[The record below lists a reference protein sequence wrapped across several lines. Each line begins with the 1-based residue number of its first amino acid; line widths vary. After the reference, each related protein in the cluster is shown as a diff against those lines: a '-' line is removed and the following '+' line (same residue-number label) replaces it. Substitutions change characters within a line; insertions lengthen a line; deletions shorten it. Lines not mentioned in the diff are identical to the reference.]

1 MIRSTARAASSAE
14 LSDEQERVRRGA
26 ELEADLLWL
35 TRQRRRDNLLMLA
48 GILLSLAVAIP
59 MMAMSAHVTVEAEG
73 RAWLYGGLVLGDL
86 GVFVSVVWGLNRSV
100 ERGDAHW

>member
-1 MIRSTARAASSAE
+1 MTSPTSREEPAVSF
-14 LSDEQERVRRGA
+14 DEQARQDRAA
-26 ELEADLLWL
+26 ELEAELRWL
-35 TRQRRRDNLLMLA
+35 TRQRRRDNLIMMT
-48 GILLSLAVAIP
+48 GVLLSLSVAIP

-86 GVFVSVVWGLNRSV
+86 GVFASVLWGLNRAV